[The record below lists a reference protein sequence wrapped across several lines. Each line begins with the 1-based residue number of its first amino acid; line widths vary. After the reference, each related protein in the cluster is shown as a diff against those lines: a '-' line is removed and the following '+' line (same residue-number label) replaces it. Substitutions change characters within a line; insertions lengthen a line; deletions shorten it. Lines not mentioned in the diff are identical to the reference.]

1 MTIKHYVSLMDYYI
15 KYQEY
20 YTDIEDFLVNL
31 TIYSFKKIAFLTPS
45 NVVDITSIKHRITE
59 TFIL

>member
-15 KYQEY
+15 KYQEFY
-20 YTDIEDFLVNL
+20 DFLVNL

-45 NVVDITSIKHRITE
+45 NVVDITSIKYRITE

>member
-45 NVVDITSIKHRITE
+45 NVVDITSIKYRITE